1 MKIKHCIALLPFV
14 LLAACSQKPAEAP
27 KTKDTDSAFRTD
39 TVQLRNYEQELQ
51 FTGQV
56 SFDQKQVDRIYPIVS
71 GNVLEVNAELGAY
84 VKQGQVLAKLQS
96 ADVSQFLKEYNTAKS
111 NYDIAKRNAENV
123 EQLYKTKF
131 SSENDLVNSRKQ
143 LEIASSELE
152 RSQQVLKMYGGPS
165 NGGPSNGGPSN
176 ANAAS
181 GNQPLFLVKAP
192 VSGYVVER
200 NVNPNMQIR
209 SDNNNS
215 LFTISNL
222 SDVWVLIN
230 VYESD
235 IQAVK
240 MGQSVDIT
248 TLAYPD
254 KTFHGRIE
262 NISQVV
268 DNDSKV
274 VQARVVLSNQN
285 GLLKPDMFCTVK
297 MHLEKPEKLLAV
309 NPKSVIFS
317 EDKYFVIRDNGKG
330 KYESV
335 PVEVVRS
342 TSKFSYVKAALKN
355 GDQIVTEGA
364 LLLFNE
370 LTD

>member
-1 MKIKHCIALLPFV
+1 MKIKHCIAFLPLALLG
-14 LLAACSQKPAEAP
+14 ACSQKPTEAP

-39 TVQLRNYEQELQ
+39 IVQLRNYEQELQ

-56 SFDQKQVDRIYPIVS
+56 SFNQKQVDRIYPIVS

-84 VKQGQVLAKLQS
+84 VQRGQVLAKLQS
-96 ADVSQFLKEYNTAKS
+96 ADVSQYLKEYTTAKS
-111 NYDIAKRNAENV
+111 NYDIAKRNADNV

-131 SSENDLVNSRKQ
+131 SSENDLITARKQ
-143 LEIASSELE
+143 LEIAAAEME
-152 RSQQVLKMYGGPS
+152 RSKQVLKMYGGPS
-165 NGGPSNGGPSN
+165 YGGPSNDGITPEN
-176 ANAAS
+176 R
-181 GNQPLFLVKAP
+181 PLFLVKAP

-200 NVNPNMQIR
+200 NVNPNMEIR
-209 SDNNNS
+209 SDNANS

-230 VYESD
+230 IYESD
-235 IQAVK
+235 IQSVK
-240 MGQSVDIT
+240 IGQPVAIT

-285 GLLKPDMFCTVK
+285 GLLKPDMFCAVK
-297 MHLEKPEKLLAV
+297 MHLEKPEKLLSV
-309 NPKSVIFS
+309 SPKSVIFS
-317 EDKYFVIRDNGKG
+317 EDKYFVIRDNGRG
-330 KYESV
+330 NYQSV
-335 PVEVVRS
+335 PVEVIKS
-342 TSKFSYVKAALKN
+342 TSRFSYIKAALKA
-355 GDQIVTEGA
+355 GDRVVTEGA

-370 LTD
+370 LAD